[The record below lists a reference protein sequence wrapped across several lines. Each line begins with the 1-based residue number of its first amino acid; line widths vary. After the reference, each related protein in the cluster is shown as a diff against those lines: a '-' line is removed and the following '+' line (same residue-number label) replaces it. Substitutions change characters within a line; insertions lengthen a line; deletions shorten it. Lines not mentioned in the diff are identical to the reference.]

1 MVLANPTS
9 VVQAPFQFT
18 ATPLQTPSVVQ
29 AHLNR
34 RRHPCTAPA
43 RTAPTRTGTNSY
55 STNSYRH
62 QLVQAPTCTP
72 LYRHQILHPCI
83 GTNAYRHQL
92 VQAPTCTPLYRHQIV
107 HPCTG
112 TIAYRHQCVQHQLVH
127 QLAKAP
133 TNSTMTHL
141 QANLTRFHPQAAC
154 VWQRSSCSVTPL
166 TVAQRTG
173 VTKFGVGYNH
183 PFIYAYMRYF
193 HQQNFHTHTR
203 SRTVYVHTCNCGI
216 LYFVSRK
223 NLHAYGLAQ

>member
-1 MVLANPTS
+1 M
-9 VVQAPFQFT
+9 
-18 ATPLQTPSVVQ
+18 
-29 AHLNR
+29 
-34 RRHPCTAPA
+34 
-43 RTAPTRTGTNSY
+43 RTG
-55 STNSYRH
+55 TNSYRH
-62 QLVQAPTCTP
+62 QLVHPYTGTKLYILVQAPLRTGTNAYSTNLYTLIQAPNCTSLYRHQCVQAPTRTAPTCTP
-72 LYRHQILHPCI
+72 LYRHQCVHPCT
-83 GTNAYRHQL
+83 GTNAYRHQ
-92 VQAPTCTPLYRHQIV
+92 R
-107 HPCTG
+107 
-112 TIAYRHQCVQHQLVH
+112 VQHQLVH

>member
-112 TIAYRHQCVQHQLVH
+112 TNAYRHRRVQHQLVH
-127 QLAKAP
+127 LYTGTNAYILVQAP
-133 TNSTMTHL
+133 MRTGTNAYSTNLCTNSQRH
-141 QANLTRFHPQAAC
+141 QRIPQ
-154 VWQRSSCSVTPL
+154 
-166 TVAQRTG
+166 
-173 VTKFGVGYNH
+173 
-183 PFIYAYMRYF
+183 
-193 HQQNFHTHTR
+193 
-203 SRTVYVHTCNCGI
+203 
-216 LYFVSRK
+216 
-223 NLHAYGLAQ
+223 